1 MTRVLLADDHKIVR
15 QATRLYLES
24 AGLTVVGEAG
34 DGAEAVE
41 LARSLRPDVVIL
53 DIHMP
58 ILTGIE
64 AARRIRH
71 DDPEV
76 RILALTAYNEP
87 AYVHA
92 LLDAGADGF
101 ILKTAEL
108 AELLRAIHEVAG
120 GGKAFDAGTL
130 RTASQA
136 ETLET
141 LSDRELEVLRLA
153 SRGMTNKEIGRDLF
167 ISDRTVQGHLRNIF
181 EKLGVASRTEAV
193 TLALQRGW
201 IALDRNG

>member
-130 RTASQA
+130 RAASQA

>member
-24 AGLTVVGEAG
+24 AGLTVVGEVG

-41 LARSLRPDVVIL
+41 MARLLQPDVVIL

-71 DDPEV
+71 DDSEV

-108 AELLRAIHEVAG
+108 AELLRAIQEVAG
-120 GGKAFDAGTL
+120 GGKAFDEGTL
-130 RTASQA
+130 LTAAQG
-136 ETLET
+136 ELIEM

-153 SRGMTNKEIGRDLF
+153 SKGLTNKEIGRDLF

-201 IALDRNG
+201 IALERNG

>member
-1 MTRVLLADDHKIVR
+1 MTRIVLADDHKIVR

-24 AGLTVVGEAG
+24 AGLTVVGEAD
-34 DGAEAVE
+34 DGAVAVE
-41 LARSLRPDVVIL
+41 LARTLKPDVVIL

-58 ILTGIE
+58 VLTGIE

-71 DDPEV
+71 DHADMG
-76 RILALTAYNEP
+76 ILVLTAYNEP

-101 ILKTAEL
+101 ILKTAAL
-108 AELLRAIHEVAG
+108 VELLRAVQEVAG

-130 RTASQA
+130 RAASQIVD
-136 ETLET
+136 EP
-141 LSDRELEVLRLA
+141 LSERELEVLRFA
-153 SRGMTNKEIGRDLF
+153 SRGMTNKEIGRALF

-181 EKLGVASRTEAV
+181 EKLGVTSRTEAV
-193 TLALQRGW
+193 TLALQRAW
-201 IALDRNG
+201 ITLERND

>member
-24 AGLTVVGEAG
+24 AGLSVVGEAG
-34 DGAEAVE
+34 DGAEAVD
-41 LARSLRPDVVIL
+41 LARTLQPDVVIL

-130 RTASQA
+130 RAASQGEVA
-136 ETLET
+136 ET

>member
-130 RTASQA
+130 RAASQA

-153 SRGMTNKEIGRDLF
+153 SRGMTNKEIGRNLF
-167 ISDRTVQGHLRNIF
+167 ISDRTVQGHLRNMF

>member
-1 MTRVLLADDHKIVR
+1 MTRILLADDHKIVR

-24 AGLTVVGEAG
+24 AGLTVVGEAD
-34 DGAEAVE
+34 DGAAAVE
-41 LARSLRPDVVIL
+41 LTRSLKPDVVIL

-58 ILTGIE
+58 VLTGIE

-76 RILALTAYNEP
+76 RILALTAYNES

-92 LLDAGADGF
+92 LLEAGADGF

-108 AELLRAIHEVAG
+108 AELLRAVNEVAG

-130 RTASQA
+130 RAAAQVLD
-136 ETLET
+136 EP
-141 LSDRELEVLRLA
+141 LSERELEVLRLA

-201 IALDRNG
+201 IALERNG

>member
-1 MTRVLLADDHKIVR
+1 MTRILLADDHKIVR

-24 AGLTVVGEAG
+24 AGLTVIGEAD
-34 DGAEAVE
+34 DGAVAVE
-41 LARSLRPDVVIL
+41 LARTLKPDVVIL

-58 ILTGIE
+58 VLTGIE

-71 DDPEV
+71 DEADI
-76 RILALTAYNEP
+76 RILVLTAYNEP

-108 AELLRAIHEVAG
+108 SELLRAVQEVAV

-130 RTASQA
+130 RAAAQIID
-136 ETLET
+136 EP
-141 LSDRELEVLRLA
+141 LSERELEVLRLA
-153 SRGMTNKEIGRDLF
+153 SRGMTNKEIGRELF

-181 EKLGVASRTEAV
+181 EKLGVTSRTEAV

-201 IALDRNG
+201 ITLDRNG

>member
-41 LARSLRPDVVIL
+41 LARTLQPDVIIL

-120 GGKAFDAGTL
+120 GGKAFDPGTL
-130 RTASQA
+130 RAASQGDTP
-136 ETLET
+136 EG

-201 IALDRNG
+201 IALDRKG

>member
-34 DGAEAVE
+34 DGAEAIE
-41 LARSLRPDVVIL
+41 LARSLRPDVIIL

-130 RTASQA
+130 RAASQA

>member
-34 DGAEAVE
+34 DGAEAIE
-41 LARSLRPDVVIL
+41 LARSLRPDVIIL

-130 RTASQA
+130 RAASQA
-136 ETLET
+136 ETLEM